1 MGKLSANDFAE
12 FLKTRQKAKDGYIMG
27 AIGEDPKIWKTNN
40 HRYTQYT
47 GSQLKQALYWREHA
61 ERVWDCQGLADG
73 YVTDNAGLG
82 KVDTKARFNYSEWCS
97 PKGEGLIPADKR
109 VPGAAVFMHSN
120 SKGYIT
126 HVGYL
131 VEPVEVGNQSGDWYV
146 IEARGVM
153 YGVVKT
159 KLYERGWNRWGYMT
173 RYFDYDIIENPN
185 DNTDNQTLRRSDC
198 GDAVKELQMVLITA
212 GYSCGIYGADGDF
225 GSATERAVKA
235 FQLDH
240 DLAVDGIV
248 GEKTRAAL
256 DALNVDDSDGNTAD
270 PAEVT
275 YTVTGGSV
283 YVRDAPCVAGSRI
296 LGVVHA
302 GDKLTGTGLAEGAW
316 RQIRFDEDGALAWIS
331 GKYVA

>member
-1 MGKLSANDFAE
+1 MKMPINTFVEG
-12 FLKTRQKAKDGYIMG
+12 LKAALKRKDGYIMG
-27 AIGEDPKIWKTNN
+27 ARGQDPSKWSTTSWWF
-40 HRYTQYT
+40 TQYS
-47 GSQLKQALYWREHA
+47 GEQKKKALYWRENA
-61 ERVWDCQGLADG
+61 ARVWDCNGMAEGLYEDYSG
-73 YVTDNAGLG
+73 VNIN
-82 KVDTKARFNYSEWCS
+82 TKARFNYAEWCS

-109 VPGAAVFMHSN
+109 TPGAAVFIHSKA
-120 SKGYIT
+120 KGYIT

-159 KLYERGWNRWGYMT
+159 RLYDRGWNRWGYMT
-173 RYFDYDIIENPN
+173 KYFEYDTIPAQ
-185 DNTDNQTLRRSDC
+185 NTETALCKGDS

-212 GYSCGIYGADGDF
+212 GYSCGTYGADGDF

-235 FQLDH
+235 FQADH
-240 DLAVDGIV
+240 NIAVSGKID
-248 GEKTRAAL
+248 EATQAAL
-256 DALNVDDSDGNTAD
+256 DALTVEDADDNVTDA
-270 PAEVT
+270 AEVT

-283 YVRDAPCVAGSRI
+283 YVRDAPCVAGSKI
-296 LGVVHA
+296 LGIVHA

>member
-1 MGKLSANDFAE
+1 MKLSANDFAE
-12 FLKTRQKAKDGYIMG
+12 FLKARQKAKDGYIMG
-27 AIGEDPKIWKTNN
+27 AIGEDPKKWSTSN
-40 HRYTQYT
+40 HRYTQYS
-47 GSQLKQALYWREHA
+47 GAQLKKALYWRENA

-82 KVDTKARFNYSEWCS
+82 KVDTKARFNYAEWCS

-109 VPGAAVFMHSN
+109 TPGAAVFIHSKA
-120 SKGYIT
+120 KGYIT

-131 VEPVEVGNQSGDWYV
+131 VEPVEVGNQAGDWYV

-159 KLYERGWNRWGYMT
+159 KLYDRGWNRWGYMT
-173 RYFDYDIIENPN
+173 KYFEYDTIPAQ
-185 DNTDNQTLRRSDC
+185 NTETALCKGDS

-212 GYSCGIYGADGDF
+212 GYSCGTYGADGDF

-235 FQLDH
+235 FQIDH
-240 DLAVDGIV
+240 NIADSGKVD
-248 GEKTRAAL
+248 EATQAAL
-256 DALNVDDSDGNTAD
+256 DALTVEDADDNVTDA
-270 PAEVT
+270 AEVT

-283 YVRDAPCVAGSRI
+283 YVRDAPCVAGSKI
-296 LGVVHA
+296 LGIVHA